1 MERKLKALCTL
12 CRFLSLN
19 IKRILSEKIS
29 RPVTYPYTKSE
40 LILSENSD
48 RRQSRTVS
56 RCCNFRNNLAYMRR
70 KLRYYNLVKSFNARN
85 NRVSRIRW
93 TSIIREFNNTY
104 EFLRKKIIKLVQ
116 NCSKSIQ
123 YDREYKNFSY
133 SFENFIPT
141 RFKYIR
147 LLKRN
152 KLLAQQL
159 YTFAY
164 FISVI
169 ASQIRQSKDH

>member
-1 MERKLKALCTL
+1 
-12 CRFLSLN
+12 
-19 IKRILSEKIS
+19 
-29 RPVTYPYTKSE
+29 
-40 LILSENSD
+40 
-48 RRQSRTVS
+48 
-56 RCCNFRNNLAYMRR
+56 MRR

-147 LLKRN
+147 LLKRD

>member
-1 MERKLKALCTL
+1 
-12 CRFLSLN
+12 
-19 IKRILSEKIS
+19 
-29 RPVTYPYTKSE
+29 
-40 LILSENSD
+40 
-48 RRQSRTVS
+48 
-56 RCCNFRNNLAYMRR
+56 MRR

-104 EFLRKKIIKLVQ
+104 EFLRKKIIKLAQ

-123 YDREYKNFSY
+123 FNREYKNFSY
-133 SFENFIPT
+133 SFENCIPT

-147 LLKRN
+147 LLKRD

-169 ASQIRQSKDH
+169 ASQIIAANPKIIDQYLQ

>member
-1 MERKLKALCTL
+1 
-12 CRFLSLN
+12 
-19 IKRILSEKIS
+19 
-29 RPVTYPYTKSE
+29 
-40 LILSENSD
+40 
-48 RRQSRTVS
+48 
-56 RCCNFRNNLAYMRR
+56 MRR

-104 EFLRKKIIKLVQ
+104 EFLRKKIIKLAQ

-123 YDREYKNFSY
+123 FNREYKNFSY
-133 SFENFIPT
+133 SFENCIPK

-147 LLKRN
+147 
-152 KLLAQQL
+152 LLAQQL